1 MLKGLIYASW
11 YENQLVID
19 PTMLIVN
26 PVTRKVEHTY
36 RLVGYDLM
44 DELLELFDLNKV
56 KRNKTGDLH
65 NLGVID
71 QHDELVFELMV
82 LIDSTANAWDGM
94 ITLTKLRKEIL
105 ENKPLELEILKRLNA
120 IKKN

>member
-1 MLKGLIYASW
+1 
-11 YENQLVID
+11 
-19 PTMLIVN
+19 MLIVN
-26 PVTRKVEHTY
+26 PSTRKVEHTY

-105 ENKPLELEILKRLNA
+105 EDEPLELEILKRLNA

>member
-1 MLKGLIYASW
+1 
-11 YENQLVID
+11 
-19 PTMLIVN
+19 MLIVN

-36 RLVGYDLM
+36 RLVGYDLT

-71 QHDELVFELMV
+71 QYGGLVFELMV

-94 ITLTKLRKEIL
+94 VTLTKLRKEIL
-105 ENKPLELEILKRLNA
+105 EDEPLKLEILKRLST

>member
-71 QHDELVFELMV
+71 QHNELVFELMV

-105 ENKPLELEILKRLNA
+105 GDKPLELEILKRLST

>member
-105 ENKPLELEILKRLNA
+105 EDEPLELEILKRLNA

>member
-19 PTMLIVN
+19 PTMLIIN
-26 PVTRKVEHTY
+26 PTTRKVEHTY

-44 DELLELFDLNKV
+44 DELLELLDLNKV

-82 LIDSTANAWDGM
+82 LIDSTVNAWDGM
-94 ITLTKLRKEIL
+94 VTLTKLRKEIL
-105 ENKPLELEILKRLNA
+105 EDELLELEILKRLNT

>member
-36 RLVGYDLM
+36 RLVGYDPAR
-44 DELLELFDLNKV
+44 
-56 KRNKTGDLH
+56 KR
-65 NLGVID
+65 
-71 QHDELVFELMV
+71 
-82 LIDSTANAWDGM
+82 
-94 ITLTKLRKEIL
+94 
-105 ENKPLELEILKRLNA
+105 KPAKF
-120 IKKN
+120 

>member
-26 PVTRKVEHTY
+26 PATRKVEHTY

-105 ENKPLELEILKRLNA
+105 EDEPLELEILKRLNA